1 MAATET
7 PMHTHHSAGD
17 ANPLKKR
24 ETIDD
29 LGQLKGTASHGR
41 RAPIGTMDREDLTNP
56 RDGRGPLRKKDDQ
69 SNR

>member
-1 MAATET
+1 
-7 PMHTHHSAGD
+7 MHTHHSASD

-29 LGQLKGTASHGR
+29 LGHLKSTALHR
-41 RAPIGTMDREDLTNP
+41 KRTPIGTMDREDLTNP

-69 SNR
+69 SSR

>member
-1 MAATET
+1 
-7 PMHTHHSAGD
+7 MHTPHSASD
-17 ANPLKKR
+17 AKPLKAR

-29 LGQLKGTASHGR
+29 LGHLKSGTLHGR
-41 RAPIGTMDREDLTNP
+41 RPPIGTMDREDLTNP